1 MKKQHISISDDLK
14 DIINGYVMGD
24 GYLKPQ
30 GTLTVDQG
38 EKQRNFVEWLFEKL
52 KPICTEKAAIK
63 EVPRRGTKSYRFNTK
78 AVLKDYYLNWY
89 RPVCPLR
96 GQSQILLESD
106 DSSVKEKLIKKQL
119 PTNIADLFSPV
130 FITVWFACDGTKII
144 GSRGAKFEVT
154 AFSVEERKILK
165 ALFQS
170 KYDISVNIIR
180 SGQSRKGTDQMALV
194 INSDEYDKFR
204 SLITQID
211 LIQNLFPYKLH
222 KKN

>member
-1 MKKQHISISDDLK
+1 MKKENISISIDLNH
-14 DIINGYVMGD
+14 IINGYVMGD

-38 EKQRNFVEWLFEKL
+38 EKQLKFVEWLYEKL
-52 KPICTEKAAIK
+52 KVICVPLLPSSDGKENGMIK
-63 EVPRRGTKSYRFNTK
+63 PVIRERNGRITKSYRFNTK
-78 AVLKDYYLNWY
+78 AVLKDYYSNWY
-89 RPVCPLR
+89 RPVN
-96 GQSQILLESD
+96 S
-106 DSSVKEKLIKKQL
+106 SSVIKKQL
-119 PTNIADLFSPV
+119 PTNIADMFSPL

-154 AFSVEERKILK
+154 SLSAAEREVLK
-165 ALFQS
+165 KLFQS

-180 SGQSRKGTDQMALV
+180 SGQSSTGKDQWDLV
-194 INSDEYDKFR
+194 INSGEYDKFR
-204 SLITQID
+204 NLITQID